1 LDEVAYTPTGQAVRL
16 TKEGFRNTYPK
27 VQQGYEFAL
36 LAQATIDLKKEHP
49 SVKVLAHCND
59 RNVLLVPQAEVET
72 QMKPLALNVD

>member
-1 LDEVAYTPTGQAVRL
+1 MDEVAYTPTGQAVRL

-49 SVKVLAHCND
+49 SVKKGIGTL
-59 RNVLLVPQAEVET
+59 
-72 QMKPLALNVD
+72 